1 LHTNSLESIW
11 DDNSAFSALPRS
23 NGSSR
28 IVSQSRVS
36 PSIPSS
42 KFSPFENQP
51 IGAHNQQQQ
60 QQRAR
65 TLQEI
70 ETEMLAKAEQDRKLE
85 REQQLFAQLHQF
97 EQHEQPQRT
106 RQQEFLAQQQLHQQ
120 QQRQL
125 LQDEERRRQQ
135 PYQQQEQQQQLHRL
149 MQQRE
154 QLHQRTPPPRMIPTS
169 QSPRFLEHQ
178 RQILLLQQQQ
188 ELQLQQQQQHLQE
201 LQEQLRIEELERRM
215 ATQMTLERN
224 RNGSPF
230 NPRRTPIKYTAEIQA
245 AHLFQQQQQQQQQLL
260 LHKQQQQQYRRQGS
274 RSPAV
279 SAPQFPT
286 PLQEGLSYHPQN
298 IQLQQRLLADLAQV
312 DFSREL
318 HGASPAEQEALRMEA
333 MRKIV
338 ETEKMEEKRRRKAA
352 KIAHMVV
359 IALLS

>member
-1 LHTNSLESIW
+1 MTSQPRISPTTS
-11 DDNSAFSALPRS
+11 SAR
-23 NGSSR
+23 
-28 IVSQSRVS
+28 
-36 PSIPSS
+36 
-42 KFSPFENQP
+42 FSPFENQP
-51 IGAHNQQQQ
+51 RPAATSAHNQQHQ

-85 REQQLFAQLHQF
+85 REQQLFAQLHQL
-97 EQHEQPQRT
+97 EQQEQPQPA
-106 RQQEFLAQQQLHQQ
+106 RQQELMALAQQQQQLYQ

-125 LQDEERRRQQ
+125 QLQEEERQLRRHQQ
-135 PYQQQEQQQQLHRL
+135 LYQQEQQLYRL

-154 QLHQRTPPPRMIPTS
+154 QLHQRTPPPRMIHTS

-188 ELQLQQQQQHLQE
+188 EQQQQQHLQE
-201 LQEQLRIEELERRM
+201 LHEQLRIEDLERRM
-215 ATQMTLERN
+215 AAQTSLERN

-230 NPRRTPIKYTAEIQA
+230 NPRRTPTKYAPAENQA
-245 AHLFQQQQQQQQQLL
+245 SHLFQQQQLQQ
-260 LHKQQQQQYRRQGS
+260 HRPQGS

-279 SAPQFPT
+279 STSPFST
-286 PLQEGLSYHPQN
+286 PLQEGHPQN

-359 IALLS
+359 IVLLS

>member
-1 LHTNSLESIW
+1 
-11 DDNSAFSALPRS
+11 
-23 NGSSR
+23 
-28 IVSQSRVS
+28 
-36 PSIPSS
+36 
-42 KFSPFENQP
+42 
-51 IGAHNQQQQ
+51 
-60 QQRAR
+60 
-65 TLQEI
+65 
-70 ETEMLAKAEQDRKLE
+70 MLVKAEQDRKFE

-97 EQHEQPQRT
+97 EHHEQPQRT
-106 RQQEFLAQQQLHQQ
+106 RQQELLAQQQLHQH

-135 PYQQQEQQQQLHRL
+135 PYQQQEQEQQLHRL

-178 RQILLLQQQQ
+178 RHIMLLQQQQ
-188 ELQLQQQQQHLQE
+188 ELQLQQQQQHLRE

-215 ATQMTLERN
+215 AAQMTLERN

-230 NPRRTPIKYTAEIQA
+230 NPRRTPIKYTTAEIQA
-245 AHLFQQQQQQQQQLL
+245 AHLFQQQQQQQLL
-260 LHKQQQQQYRRQGS
+260 LQQQQQYRRQRS

-279 SAPQFPT
+279 SASHFPA

-359 IALLS
+359 TVLLS

>member
-1 LHTNSLESIW
+1 MIILHFQRSLVPTDLVVLSV
-11 DDNSAFSALPRS
+11 NPAFHPQYHPPSFLLLKISLLALIIS
-23 NGSSR
+23 
-28 IVSQSRVS
+28 
-36 PSIPSS
+36 SS
-42 KFSPFENQP
+42 K
-51 IGAHNQQQQ
+51 
-60 QQRAR
+60 RAR

-97 EQHEQPQRT
+97 EHHEQPQRT
-106 RQQEFLAQQQLHQQ
+106 RQQELLAQQQLHQQ
-120 QQRQL
+120 QQRQQRQL

-178 RQILLLQQQQ
+178 RQIILLQQQQ

-215 ATQMTLERN
+215 AAQMTLERN

-230 NPRRTPIKYTAEIQA
+230 NPRRTPIKYTTAEIQA

-260 LHKQQQQQYRRQGS
+260 LQQQATASSSSSNSNSSSSNSSSSNSIVGNARD
-274 RSPAV
+274 
-279 SAPQFPT
+279 PQ
-286 PLQEGLSYHPQN
+286 LY
-298 IQLQQRLLADLAQV
+298 LLPSFL
-312 DFSREL
+312 
-318 HGASPAEQEALRMEA
+318 LRC
-333 MRKIV
+333 
-338 ETEKMEEKRRRKAA
+338 RKAYLIIH
-352 KIAHMVV
+352 KISSCNRDSW
-359 IALLS
+359 LTSPRLTSLEKYTGPLRQSRRP